1 MAKRRIVKA
10 QRRLT
15 KTDKRRTRRA
25 TKSKSKTKSITKTE
39 LKKIANAAAIKAVRG
54 CGFTVAHRKQ
64 RTTRRR
70 KTTGKRKRSRTS
82 SKL

>member
-15 KTDKRRTRRA
+15 KTGKRRTRRA

-54 CGFTVAHRKQ
+54 CGFTVAHRKR

-70 KTTGKRKRSRTS
+70 KTSGKRKRSRTS